1 VSRLKNENGNTT
13 LFIMGLFSVFT
24 LMFLLIISFANVFV
38 EKEHAS
44 SNAEQASIVA
54 SGIVLDSLEDAISE
68 YDSWLILEL
77 GKVPISPELIDLRPL
92 GEKVE
97 EEKIQLPGTLTDS
110 EKKHKAINKVIK
122 DELNNGNRFLR
133 PLVNRELSY
142 AEAAIRSQVSEN
154 ISQNNGEISQTKIS
168 LNKENRIEVETAT
181 RYKAFKFD
189 EYFSDSQ
196 RLVKQKG
203 QGPSFEIAEALS
215 WNLNISL

>member
-1 VSRLKNENGNTT
+1 MGRLKNENGNTT
-13 LFIMGLFSVFT
+13 LFIIGLFSVFT

-77 GKVPISPELIDLRPL
+77 GKVPDSPELIDLRPL

-97 EEKIQLPGTLTDS
+97 EEKNRLPGTLTDS

-133 PLVNRELSY
+133 PIVNRELSY
-142 AEAAIRSQVSEN
+142 AEAAIRSQVMDN
-154 ISQNNGEISQTKIS
+154 ISQNNGEISQTKVY
-168 LNKENRIEVETAT
+168 LNNENRIEVETAT
-181 RYKAFKFD
+181 KYKAFKFD

-203 QGPSFEIAEALS
+203 QGPSFEFAEALS

>member
-1 VSRLKNENGNTT
+1 MGRLKNENGNTT
-13 LFIMGLFSVFT
+13 LFIIGLFSVFT

-77 GKVPISPELIDLRPL
+77 GKVPDSPELIDLRPL

-97 EEKIQLPGTLTDS
+97 EEKNQLPGTLTDS

-133 PLVNRELSY
+133 PIVNRELSY
-142 AEAAIRSQVSEN
+142 AEAAIRSQVMDN
-154 ISQNNGEISQTKIS
+154 ISQNNGEISQTKVY
-168 LNKENRIEVETAT
+168 LNNENRIEVETAT
-181 RYKAFKFD
+181 KYKAFKFD

-203 QGPSFEIAEALS
+203 QGPSFEFAEALS